1 MSEQRECGLVFD
13 SVTCLFA
20 LRIEEEDDR
29 MKAIKIGEKGEDKV
43 KKYDPFDSEVSSA
56 NGKLDIN
63 ALANPTAPAGSGLNE
78 PPAPIKTIKK
88 ESASPPPVDVATSPK
103 DLVTPPSSI
112 LGDVKLYQGSPS
124 ADILSPQSDAS
135 DCPPNVVS
143 LVI

>member
-1 MSEQRECGLVFD
+1 
-13 SVTCLFA
+13 
-20 LRIEEEDDR
+20 
-29 MKAIKIGEKGEDKV
+29 MKAIKTGEDGKDKV
-43 KKYDPFDSEVSSA
+43 KKYDPFDTKLSSA

-63 ALANPTAPAGSGLNE
+63 ALANPSAPAGSGLNE

-88 ESASPPPVDVATSPK
+88 ESASPPPVDVATSPE

-112 LGDVKLYQGSPS
+112 LGDVKPYQGSPS

-143 LVI
+143 QL